1 MKPTTSSSY
10 WQAREKAE
18 RAYQQKQLK
27 DVAAFNKQIANMYN
41 AALVDIQKDITYD
54 LTQIN
59 KSGGLAERKALLTK
73 LNTISKQ
80 ASEWQKLINLPKK
93 GFNQDIQKRIKLLK
107 FSMELGKNE
116 FLKADINARLTQ
128 LGLDQQKA
136 LTNKLL
142 SDYDKE
148 TYRQMGILNGTAKED
163 LFRKADTM
171 KRLYAQVGGADFS
184 DRIWSNVDQLKAG
197 LDGVIASEL
206 IGGKNPRDIAEKLN
220 QYVKNSFK
228 NADYASERIAR
239 TETARIQYVS
249 AVNALKGYGY
259 SYARW
264 YAEPTACKICAG
276 IADYDD
282 GVGRGIYPLK
292 DLPEVPEHPNCRC
305 SVGAYWVD
313 KSK

>member
-163 LFRKADTM
+163 LFR
-171 KRLYAQVGGADFS
+171 
-184 DRIWSNVDQLKAG
+184 
-197 LDGVIASEL
+197 
-206 IGGKNPRDIAEKLN
+206 
-220 QYVKNSFK
+220 
-228 NADYASERIAR
+228 
-239 TETARIQYVS
+239 
-249 AVNALKGYGY
+249 
-259 SYARW
+259 
-264 YAEPTACKICAG
+264 
-276 IADYDD
+276 
-282 GVGRGIYPLK
+282 
-292 DLPEVPEHPNCRC
+292 
-305 SVGAYWVD
+305 
-313 KSK
+313 